1 MKGLNSTAGPNPAAV
16 QQEFILMCHL
26 KKEVRAKAESTLA
39 AMIEELMY
47 CLLNST

>member
-16 QQEFILMCHL
+16 QQEFILMGHL
-26 KKEVRAKAESTLA
+26 KKGDRSKAGATLA